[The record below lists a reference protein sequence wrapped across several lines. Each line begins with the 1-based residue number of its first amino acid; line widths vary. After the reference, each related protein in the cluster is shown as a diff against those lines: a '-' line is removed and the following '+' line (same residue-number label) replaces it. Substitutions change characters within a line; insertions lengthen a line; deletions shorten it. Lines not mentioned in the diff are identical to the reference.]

1 MSELTRSNRITA
13 YWQGEGIAVG
23 VFYKT
28 HTKIKEVHSNDAD
41 VLAAGFV
48 FPQGTEENPVTA
60 QDKLAAF
67 KTFLQVNASAFGIKY
82 DPVDRRAD
90 EYKFPNKYNEENLS
104 EYSKQMA
111 EKAIGDCLNKIQ
123 KNVIDGSLVKAG
135 LLAEG
140 TEIGFAMGDGQIEV
154 KESYANGNIKYA
166 NVSYPII
173 ISVGDQNYE
182 TSINVDVVSGQLK
195 KPRELADG
203 TPLTQTSVKAVLTD
217 NGILP
222 KLEKPAKVESV
233 DVDGEETPMPTAD
246 DGIVGI
252 RRVIK

>member
-67 KTFLQVNASAFGIKY
+67 KTFLQVNASAFGMEY

-90 EYKFPNKYNEENLS
+90 EYKFPNKYNEENLP

-111 EKAIGDCLNKIQ
+111 EKA
-123 KNVIDGSLVKAG
+123 
-135 LLAEG
+135 
-140 TEIGFAMGDGQIEV
+140 
-154 KESYANGNIKYA
+154 
-166 NVSYPII
+166 
-173 ISVGDQNYE
+173 VG
-182 TSINVDVVSGQLK
+182 VC
-195 KPRELADG
+195 
-203 TPLTQTSVKAVLTD
+203 
-217 NGILP
+217 
-222 KLEKPAKVESV
+222 
-233 DVDGEETPMPTAD
+233 
-246 DGIVGI
+246 
-252 RRVIK
+252 

>member
-1 MSELTRSNRITA
+1 MKGDFIMSELTRSNRITA

-41 VLAAGFV
+41 VMAAGFV

-67 KTFLQVNASAFGIKY
+67 KTFLQVNASAFGMEY

-90 EYKFPNKYNEENLS
+90 EYKFPNKYNEENLP

-111 EKAIGDCLNKIQ
+111 EKAIGDCLDKIQ

-135 LLAEG
+135 LVEDG

-173 ISVGDQNYE
+173 ISVGDQNHE

-203 TPLTQTSVKAVLTD
+203 TPLTQTGVKAVLTD
-217 NGILP
+217 SGILP
-222 KLEKPAKVESV
+222 KLEKPAKAESDEAGDEV
-233 DVDGEETPMPTAD
+233 AVPTAD
-246 DGIVGI
+246 DYEE
-252 RRVIK
+252 

>member
-1 MSELTRSNRITA
+1 MSDLTRSNRITA

-41 VLAAGFV
+41 VLGAGFV
-48 FPQGTEENPVTA
+48 FPQGTEETPVTA

-67 KTFLQVNASAFGIKY
+67 KTFLQVNASAFGMEY

-90 EYKFPNKYNEENLS
+90 EYKFPNKYNEENLP

-111 EKAIGDCLNKIQ
+111 EKAIGDCLDKIQ
-123 KNVIDGSLVKAG
+123 KNVIEGSLVKAG

-140 TEIGFAMGDGQIEV
+140 TAIEFAMGDGQIDV
-154 KESYANGNIKYA
+154 KESYGNGNIKYA
-166 NVSYPII
+166 SVAYPVV

-182 TSINVDVVSGQLK
+182 TSINADVVSGQLK
-195 KPRELADG
+195 KPRELSDG
-203 TPLTQTSVKAVLTD
+203 TPLTQTGVKAVLTD

-222 KLEKPAKVESV
+222 KLEKPAKAESA
-233 DVDGEETPMPTAD
+233 DADTEDGEAAAIPTAD
-246 DGIVGI
+246 DGYEG
-252 RRVIK
+252 

>member
-13 YWQGEGIAVG
+13 YWQGEGIAIG

-67 KTFLQVNASAFGIKY
+67 KTFLQVNASAFGIEY

-90 EYKFPNKYNEENLS
+90 EYKFPNKYNEENLA

-111 EKAIGDCLNKIQ
+111 EKAIGDCLDKIQ
-123 KNVIDGSLVKAG
+123 RNVIDGSLVKAG

-173 ISVGDQNYE
+173 ISVDEANYE
-182 TSINVDVVSGQLK
+182 TEIKVDVVSGQLK

-203 TPLTQTSVKAVLTD
+203 TPLTQTSVKTVLTD

-233 DVDGEETPMPTAD
+233 DVDGEEAPIPTAD
-246 DGIVGI
+246 DGYEEY
-252 RRVIK
+252 